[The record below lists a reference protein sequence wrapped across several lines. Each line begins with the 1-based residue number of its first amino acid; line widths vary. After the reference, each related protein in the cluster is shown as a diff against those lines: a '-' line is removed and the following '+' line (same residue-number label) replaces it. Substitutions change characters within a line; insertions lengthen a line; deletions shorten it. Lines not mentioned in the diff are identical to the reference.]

1 MSDNTLW
8 ESFATYFVEPSHR
21 SNDSKSGSHAPTE
34 ASLPRGS
41 TGSTSQALKTHAI
54 RLDEK
59 KASTRA
65 GFLRTLAE
73 LIGPR
78 PANDADGRLPWRAE
92 YEALSIVCL
101 ENDRLQQGEPRHFE
115 GKPHAELRNYLH
127 TSDGADYCLQNEID
141 LPREMKRQQANIER
155 LVARGW
161 HRDHAESYTLLFP
174 LRSGLS
180 ADLDRATTEVRFP
193 GCNYA
198 MAEALFQ
205 TAFNQQAQRL
215 DDAAKQKGKATAVAG
230 APRRLYKHLTGPNSL
245 TEADGAWAGLNV
257 PDRTGFRG
265 LTSTALCIA
274 TDEPRA
280 LTTLGFRNRETS
292 EDGEGIYQLIEGGD
306 IVCFEGAENEEE
318 LMHQCVMIDEHNGAL
333 PANTLFRLK
342 RVEEPG
348 TWEVEGMSMPIST
361 VLSPAKTDRKAKPK
375 AVTKARTSAD
385 LRRDSAE
392 AEKALVPGQVKPNCR
407 LFVVSCTF
415 KRPTEVGDEGRTYL
429 TGKMSGAV
437 NTLVYG
443 SRETY
448 INGLDDSART
458 AARTLFHSL
467 CPLLALASV
476 GSLMNALIASFPLIV
491 PSSLIASSPSHFSS
505 LPLHHFASPREPNPN
520 DGAGVQSASEELYR
534 LAWGGPRPCRPVEV
548 RDGRRQAEGGCA
560 SGRA

>member
-1 MSDNTLW
+1 MSDHTMW
-8 ESFATYFVEPSHR
+8 DSFATYFVQPSQR
-21 SNDSKSGSHAPTE
+21 SNDSNSGSRAPTE
-34 ASLPRGS
+34 ASPPRG
-41 TGSTSQALKTHAI
+41 GSLISFSHALKTHAI

-78 PANDADGRLPWRAE
+78 PANDADGRLPWREE

-101 ENDRLQQGEPRHFE
+101 DNDREQQGEPRHFE
-115 GKPHAELRNYLH
+115 GTHTELRSFLQ
-127 TSDGADYCLQNEID
+127 TSEGADYCLNNEID
-141 LPREMKRQQANIER
+141 LPHEMKIQQANIER

-161 HRDHAESYTLLFP
+161 HREHAESYTLLFP

-180 ADLDRATTEVRFP
+180 ADLDRSTTEVRFP

-205 TAFNQQAQRL
+205 TALNQQAQRL
-215 DDAAKQKGKATAVAG
+215 DDAAKLKGKAAAVAG

-280 LTTLGFRNRETS
+280 FTTLGFRNATS
-292 EDGEGIYQLIEGGD
+292 VDGEGIYQLNEGGD

-348 TWEVEGMSMPIST
+348 TWEVEGMSMPISPT
-361 VLSPAKTDRKAKPK
+361 SPVVSAAKTDRKAKPK
-375 AVTKARTSAD
+375 AGAQAKTSAD
-385 LRRDSAE
+385 CRRDSAE
-392 AEKALVPGQVKPNCR
+392 AERALVLGLVKPNCR

-415 KRPTEVGDEGRTYL
+415 KRPTEVGDGGRTFL

-458 AARTLFHSL
+458 AARTPSRVPRSPTPTIPSTRCSL
-467 CPLLALASV
+467 LRLW
-476 GSLMNALIASFPLIV
+476 
-491 PSSLIASSPSHFSS
+491 
-505 LPLHHFASPREPNPN
+505 
-520 DGAGVQSASEELYR
+520 GA
-534 LAWGGPRPCRPVEV
+534 
-548 RDGRRQAEGGCA
+548 
-560 SGRA
+560 